1 MVSSFAKGILN
12 SEMTAWL
19 FSDYAFFHCNY
30 RSDVSTHA
38 AMSKLTSFALK
49 MPGIALLL
57 NRSLTLFCKIFFLSE
72 RAFFEKTKTASN
84 IKRAFLDMDNT
95 CYFKSSMMG

>member
-12 SEMTAWL
+12 SEITAWL

-57 NRSLTLFCKIFFLSE
+57 NRSLTLFARFFSLVKE
-72 RAFFEKTKTASN
+72 L
-84 IKRAFLDMDNT
+84 FLKKQRQPLT
-95 CYFKSSMMG
+95 